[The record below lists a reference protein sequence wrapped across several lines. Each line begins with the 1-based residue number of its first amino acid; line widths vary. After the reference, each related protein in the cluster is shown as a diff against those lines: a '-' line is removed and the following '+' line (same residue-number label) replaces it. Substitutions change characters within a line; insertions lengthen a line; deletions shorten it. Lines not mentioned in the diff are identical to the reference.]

1 MSTRVWLCY
10 LQRQTQATL
19 LTTEMLVL
27 SSRRLRSTLIIVWLG
42 AVLIQAKKPFQRM
55 QQTTGQ
61 TESTK
66 GELVWFRADKAP
78 E

>member
-1 MSTRVWLCY
+1 MSTRVWLSY
-10 LQRQTQATL
+10 LQRQTQATF
-19 LTTEMLVL
+19 TEMLFL
-27 SSRRLRSTLIIVWLG
+27 SSRRLRSTLIMVLLG
-42 AVLIQAKKPFQRM
+42 TVLIQAKKPFQRM

-66 GELVWFRADKAP
+66 GELAWLRADMAP